1 MITQGELRY
10 TIEMCEHYLNS
21 SAQTSRQYYTRLR
34 KSAFKELIALQLKD
48 FNHV

>member
-1 MITQGELRY
+1 MITQGKLRY

-34 KSAFKELIALQLKD
+34 KHTFKTLIALQLKELQS
-48 FNHV
+48 